1 MLHPYGN
8 KFKSISSK
16 KRNKTKSK
24 KKLAHTT
31 NTLNSSEHTL
41 QLEYSHLNTS
51 NISRKTDDEYNN
63 LFDESVLIS
72 SSHFPPPKNK
82 YSEYSKSNNQI
93 FNSPNRHCKL
103 KKKKIICS
111 KEKNS
116 NWYQKVMNI
125 FCDEESLEKPKN
137 QSVLTTEEHINMC
150 SFEPV
155 LTYSTI
161 QLNPSEQQKQSL
173 PLSDLNNISFQSLQ
187 HSNKSSSRNDNHS
200 VLSSVRSKSNIDNS
214 IITIEESHPSQPS
227 ILYDKHLPTC
237 TNSSYESCYQLDKS
251 KSIEDC
257 RLQNVD
263 YISVNSSND
272 EDFAIKTNNE
282 DYNLLQLNQCKTPS
296 SCKNST
302 CTIQNN
308 LETEDFSNSC
318 YSRQDYS
325 KVSSADHLDFKL
337 LNILDRIDNNKQ
349 STYAENNQSS
359 VIPLDE
365 NTRLQSDNEQFDSY
379 PPDSESQILL
389 DVTTKFSDIIIDDTT
404 EQRDESIKE
413 ESVFSEFYRTY
424 TSNLQQDIILNNSS
438 ILQSSSSLEQDT
450 VIYKQKG
457 TDVLHT
463 KENADCNNL
472 LLNDKSIE
480 LKSHVTTNRCK
491 ENINAENQINILNS
505 VSNDILEINES
516 NLSVF
521 MPRRKRYAAR
531 FQNLDAIDESSQLE
545 TNFTEENSKVFHLE
559 PGKKWRRSI
568 SIVRSFM
575 DRNMNE
581 SINFTKGRKWANT
594 VDDILRRQSIS
605 NV

>member
-1 MLHPYGN
+1 
-8 KFKSISSK
+8 
-16 KRNKTKSK
+16 
-24 KKLAHTT
+24 
-31 NTLNSSEHTL
+31 
-41 QLEYSHLNTS
+41 
-51 NISRKTDDEYNN
+51 
-63 LFDESVLIS
+63 
-72 SSHFPPPKNK
+72 
-82 YSEYSKSNNQI
+82 
-93 FNSPNRHCKL
+93 
-103 KKKKIICS
+103 
-111 KEKNS
+111 
-116 NWYQKVMNI
+116 MNI

-137 QSVLTTEEHINMC
+137 QNVITTEEHINMC
-150 SFEPV
+150 SLEPV
-155 LTYSTI
+155 LTYDTI

-173 PLSDLNNISFQSLQ
+173 PLSDLNNISILSLR
-187 HSNKSSSRNDNHS
+187 HSNKSSSGNDNLS

-214 IITIEESHPSQPS
+214 IITIEESHPSEPS

-257 RLQNVD
+257 RLTNVD

-272 EDFAIKTNNE
+272 KDFAIKTNNE
-282 DYNLLQLNQCKTPS
+282 DYKLLQLNQCKTLS

-337 LNILDRIDNNKQ
+337 QNILDRIDNNKQ
-349 STYAENNQSS
+349 SAYAENNQSS

-365 NTRLQSDNEQFDSY
+365 NTILQSDNEQFNSY
-379 PPDSESQILL
+379 SPDSESQILL

-404 EQRDESIKE
+404 EQYDESIKE
-413 ESVFSEFYRTY
+413 KSVLGEFDRTY
-424 TSNLQQDIILNNSS
+424 TSNLKQNIILNNSS

-450 VIYKQKG
+450 VIYKQIG
-457 TDVLHT
+457 TDALHT
-463 KENADCNNL
+463 KESADYNNL

-491 ENINAENQINILNS
+491 ENINAENQINISDS
-505 VSNDILEINES
+505 VSNDISEINES

-531 FQNLDAIDESSQLE
+531 FQSLDVIDESSQLE
-545 TNFTEENSKVFHLE
+545 TNFTEENSIVFHLE

-581 SINFTKGRKWANT
+581 SLNFTKGRKWANT
-594 VDDILRRQSIS
+594 VDDVLRRQSIS